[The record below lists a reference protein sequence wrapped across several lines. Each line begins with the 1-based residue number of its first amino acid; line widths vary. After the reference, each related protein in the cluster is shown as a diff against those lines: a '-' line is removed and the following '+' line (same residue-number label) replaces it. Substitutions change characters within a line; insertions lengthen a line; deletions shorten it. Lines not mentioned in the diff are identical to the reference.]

1 MRITTAPPS
10 AAPSRRTFLGIGPSV
25 FLPFI
30 PSLRAQQQ
38 PTYSSDVSV
47 VNVLATVR
55 DKKGKIVG
63 DLKQE
68 DFQLEDEGRQQTIRY
83 FARETGLPLTLG
95 LLVDTSMSQRRV
107 LGQERSAS
115 YRFLDQVLRPEKDRA
130 FILHFDKEA
139 ELLADLTSSRQKL
152 QSALGMLELPEQDRQ
167 QSPRSSGGGYP
178 GGGYPRGGGR
188 GGGGQGGHHGGAG
201 TVLYDSVLLASD
213 ELMQKQKGRKA
224 LILLT
229 DGVDHGSKVSI
240 YDAIVAAHRS
250 DTLVYSI
257 LFADEE
263 GYGGMDR
270 GMGGGMGRRGGM
282 GRGGGMPP
290 RAPMERP
297 DGKKILQQISRETG
311 GGFFEVS
318 KKHPIEAI
326 YDDIQEELR
335 NQYNLGYTPDP
346 PGAAATF
353 RRISVSVAQK
363 DMVVQS
369 RAGYYPA
376 AR

>member
-1 MRITTAPPS
+1 M
-10 AAPSRRTFLGIGPSV
+10 LGM
-25 FLPFI
+25 LPMAG
-30 PSLRAQQQ
+30 LLKGQQN

-55 DKKGKIVG
+55 DKKGKIVS
-63 DLKQE
+63 DLKQD
-68 DFQLEDEGRQQTIRY
+68 DFRLEDDGRQQVIRY

-115 YRFLDQVLRPEKDRA
+115 YRFLDRVLRPEKDQA
-130 FILHFDKEA
+130 FILHFDHEA
-139 ELLADLTSSRQKL
+139 ELLADLTSSREKL
-152 QSALGMLELPEQDRQ
+152 QSALGMLELPEQERQ
-167 QSPRSSGGGYP
+167 QAPRGSGGGYP
-178 GGGYPRGGGR
+178 GGGGYPRGGGR
-188 GGGGQGGHHGGAG
+188 GGNPGGHRGGAG

-213 ELMQKQKGRKA
+213 EVLRKQAGRKA

-240 YDAIVAAHRS
+240 YEAIVAAHRS

-257 LFADEE
+257 LFADTE
-263 GYGGMDR
+263 GHG
-270 GMGGGMGRRGGM
+270 GMGGPMGTHRGGM

-297 DGKKILQQISRETG
+297 DGKKVLQQISRETG
-311 GGFFEVS
+311 GGLFEVS
-318 KKHPIEAI
+318 TKHPIEAI
-326 YDDIQEELR
+326 YDEIQEELR
-335 NQYNLGYTPDP
+335 NQFNLGYTPDP
-346 PGAAATF
+346 PGTAQAF
-353 RRISVSVAQK
+353 RRISVSVTQK
-363 DMVVQS
+363 DLVVQA

-376 AR
+376 AH

>member
-1 MRITTAPPS
+1 MDP
-10 AAPSRRTFLGIGPSV
+10 
-25 FLPFI
+25 
-30 PSLRAQQQ
+30 LRATLTRRSLIAGLLPLAGLLKAQQN

-47 VNVLATVR
+47 VNVLASVR
-55 DKKGKIVG
+55 DKKGKLVG
-63 DLKQE
+63 DLKQD
-68 DFQLEDEGRQQTIRY
+68 DFRLEDEGRPQTIRY

-107 LGQERSAS
+107 LPQERSAS

-130 FILHFDKEA
+130 FILHFDHEA
-139 ELLADLTSSRQKL
+139 ELLADLTSSREKL
-152 QSALGMLELPEQDRQ
+152 QKALGLLELPEQEQ
-167 QSPRSSGGGYP
+167 QQAQRGSGGGYP
-178 GGGYPRGGGR
+178 GGGSRRGGR
-188 GGGGQGGHHGGAG
+188 RGGAG

-213 ELMQKQKGRKA
+213 ELMRKQAGRKA

-240 YDAIVAAHRS
+240 YDAIVAAHRA

-263 GYGGMDR
+263 GFGGMGR
-270 GMGGGMGRRGGM
+270 GMGGGMGRHGGM

-290 RAPMERP
+290 RGSMERP

-335 NQYNLGYTPDP
+335 NQFNLGYTPDP
-346 PGAAATF
+346 PGTAGAF
-353 RRISVSVAQK
+353 RRISVSVTQK
-363 DMVVQS
+363 DLIVQA